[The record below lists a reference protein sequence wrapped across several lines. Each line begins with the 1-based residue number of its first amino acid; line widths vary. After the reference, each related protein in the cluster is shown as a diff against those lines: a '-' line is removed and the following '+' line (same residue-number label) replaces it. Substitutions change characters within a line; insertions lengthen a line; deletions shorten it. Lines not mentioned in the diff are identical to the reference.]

1 MDKMRRKVV
10 GAAGASV
17 MAASLPSQVFAQ
29 SAPIKIGMS
38 MPQTGGLG
46 GGGQAALVA
55 IRLWVDDVNA
65 KGGLLGR
72 KVEFV
77 AYDDQSNPANTPGI
91 YAKLLDVDKVDL
103 LIAPYATVPTAPIMP
118 LVKQRGKL
126 LMGNFSFQVNAD
138 VKHDMWF
145 NNAPWNDARG
155 WSRGFI
161 ESGIAA
167 GGKSIAVVASDQ
179 DFAQNLA
186 DGVRAYITN
195 LKLNKV
201 YDQNYPPTTKD
212 FSTIIRAVRASRAEI
227 IFIASYPPDSAGIV
241 NAIHEIGVGEQVRI
255 LGGGMVG
262 LGFTP
267 IMINLGSKL
276 NGITNFN
283 TYVPGMKMP
292 GIDNFFRR
300 YTERAKAQKVDEL
313 GFYLPPFN
321 YAIGQMLEQ
330 AINATKS
337 IDDRRLADYF
347 RKNEMQTIVGPVRF
361 DAGGERANQRLITA
375 QFRGVKDKDQEQF
388 RSPDRQIVIFPPS
401 DKTGDLILPYEKA
414 QKS

>member
-1 MDKMRRKVV
+1 
-10 GAAGASV
+10 
-17 MAASLPSQVFAQ
+17 
-29 SAPIKIGMS
+29 
-38 MPQTGGLG
+38 
-46 GGGQAALVA
+46 
-55 IRLWVDDVNA
+55 
-65 KGGLLGR
+65 
-72 KVEFV
+72 
-77 AYDDQSNPANTPGI
+77 
-91 YAKLLDVDKVDL
+91 
-103 LIAPYATVPTAPIMP
+103 
-118 LVKQRGKL
+118 
-126 LMGNFSFQVNAD
+126 
-138 VKHDMWF
+138 
-145 NNAPWNDARG
+145 
-155 WSRGFI
+155 
-161 ESGIAA
+161 
-167 GGKSIAVVASDQ
+167 
-179 DFAQNLA
+179 
-186 DGVRAYITN
+186 
-195 LKLNKV
+195 
-201 YDQNYPPTTKD
+201 
-212 FSTIIRAVRASRAEI
+212 
-227 IFIASYPPDSAGIV
+227 
-241 NAIHEIGVGEQVRI
+241 
-255 LGGGMVG
+255 MVG

-292 GIDNFFRR
+292 GVENFFRR

-388 RSPDRQIVIFPPS
+388 RSPDRQIVIFPAS
-401 DKTGDLILPYEKA
+401 DKTGDLIHPYEKA